1 MEEIVLENEAVYWRG
16 NLVSFSAAHFNKV
29 VITEKRKGRFVL
41 TYGAKSLRIE
51 TKAAGGFING
61 DLCRDMFITLQ
72 TDPLSC
78 LLWDIFNAIKNEI
91 NKTNDRLNNFV
102 PF

>member
-16 NLVSFSAAHFNKV
+16 NLVSFSAAYFNKV
-29 VITEKRKGRFVL
+29 VITEKRKGHFVL

-51 TKAAGGFING
+51 TKAACGFING

-78 LLWDIFNAIKNEI
+78 LLWDILMQLKMKLIKRMI
-91 NKTNDRLNNFV
+91 D
-102 PF
+102 